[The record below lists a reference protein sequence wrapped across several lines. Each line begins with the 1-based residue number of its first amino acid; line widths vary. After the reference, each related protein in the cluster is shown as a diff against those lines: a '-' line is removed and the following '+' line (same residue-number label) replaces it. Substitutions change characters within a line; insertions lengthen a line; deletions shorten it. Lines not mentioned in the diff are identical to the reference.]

1 MADSATGVATPS
13 RPGRSPT
20 KGLWGGVRSELADK
34 DRRLAY
40 YLVAPSLLI
49 ILLIA
54 VFPVVYAIYLSFQDV
69 IPNQPATWAG
79 FSNYVELFGDEDFG
93 RALLNTFTFT
103 VASVGLEVVL
113 GMGIALALNRVFA
126 GRGVTR
132 ATTLAP
138 WALPP
143 AVAAIMWR
151 LMFQDQIG
159 ILSYIASTLKIY
171 TGTILGS
178 EGAILIGA
186 IAADVWKTTPF
197 MALLIL
203 AGLQVI
209 PEDVYEA
216 ARVDGATAAQQFWRV
231 TLPLV
236 KPALLVALLF
246 RTLDAWRVYDLFWVM
261 GNRQLDS
268 LSVFVYNGVKISQ
281 LDFSVGNA
289 AAVFI
294 FLSSIAIAFFFFKV
308 LGAQPKE

>member
-1 MADSATGVATPS
+1 MRT
-13 RPGRSPT
+13 
-20 KGLWGGVRSELADK
+20 LWRGVRSEIGDK

-40 YLVAPSLLI
+40 YLVTPSLLI

-54 VFPVVYAIYLSFQDV
+54 VFPIVYAIYLSFQDV
-69 IPNQPATWAG
+69 IPNQPTTWAG
-79 FSNYVELFGDEDFG
+79 FSNYVELFTDEDFG
-93 RALLNTFTFT
+93 GALLNTFTFT
-103 VASVGLEVVL
+103 FVSVGLELVL

-159 ILSYIASTLKIY
+159 ILSYIVQTLNIY
-171 TGTILGS
+171 GGPILGN
-178 EGAILIGA
+178 ETALLIGA
-186 IAADVWKTTPF
+186 IVADVWKTTPF

-216 ARVDGATAAQQFWRV
+216 AKVDGATATQQFWRV

-261 GNRQLDS
+261 GTRQLDS
-268 LSVFVYNGVKISQ
+268 LSVFVYNGVKVSQ

-294 FLSSIAIAFFFFKV
+294 FLSSIAIAFFFVKV